1 MIRVLLWAVPKQ
13 PVVTAAEAFSESL
26 AGLIKSTEEFFAQLK
41 VTTMYEIP
49 ESEAQ
54 DSAP

>member
-13 PVVTAAEAFSESL
+13 PIVTAAEAFSESL
-26 AGLIKSTEEFFAQLK
+26 AGLIKSTEESFAQLK
-41 VTTMYEIP
+41 VTTIP